1 MQITGGG
8 LVQGGITLQED
19 NRYRS
24 LYFPPSPNTYVL
36 YREDTV
42 NSYLFPDPG
51 GSAGGS
57 GLVTGT
63 QHVSYDIGF
72 GNFTIEASIY
82 ITAAPSINVG
92 IIAKDTIGP
101 SGWAFS
107 LATTRRL
114 ILSYSFTGFI
124 QSDAV
129 NLVPLNQWTHVAVVR
144 RGTGT
149 NECSFYI
156 NGIERGTGTAPDNLN
171 NAFPLRIGCLSAAG
185 QSNGFRGAIAELR
198 WSNIART
205 ITPQGC
211 KPVRY
216 DANTILITANSST
229 FSYTRDGIN
238 RLGLVVQQGSPS
250 VSTSPLTAG
259 GVAKNE
265 FNFGLGDFT
274 IECWIYR
281 TSSGVMG
288 IYNHGLNDISQG
300 LGLSINASNR
310 LSVTQD
316 ALIVLS
322 GTITLNT
329 NTWYHIVLQRTNT
342 GTALKTFVNGQQ
354 DQIAS
359 VGAFSINF
367 IHTYQN
373 RIGYYKSGG
382 WITSPFRGFISNF
395 RISNISRYPSG
406 NGQGC
411 DIPTNPF
418 TWDSNTLLLTGN
430 DKTISY
436 VQNGFTQLTTEQW
449 IASGSGATNP
459 ATTILPAEIADFFP
473 FST

>member
-1 MQITGGG
+1 MLITGGG
-8 LVQGGITLQED
+8 IEGGISLQED

-36 YREDTV
+36 YRQEPV

-51 GSAGGS
+51 GTAGGS
-57 GLVTGT
+57 GLATAT

-72 GNFTIEASIY
+72 GNFTVEASIY
-82 ITAAPSINVG
+82 ITAAPSLGVG
-92 IIAKDTIGP
+92 IIAKDTIAP
-101 SGWAFS
+101 AGWAFS
-107 LATTRRL
+107 LNTSRRL
-114 ILSYSFTGFI
+114 SLNVNGSAIL
-124 QSDAV
+124 SDAV
-129 NLVPLNQWTHVAVVR
+129 NLVPLNEWCYVAAVR
-144 RGTGT
+144 FGTGT
-149 NECSFYI
+149 NQTSFYI
-156 NGIERGTGTAPDNLN
+156 NGIERGTGTSNQNLT
-171 NAFPLRIGCLSAAG
+171 NAFPVRIGCLSAAG
-185 QSNGFRGAIAELR
+185 QTNGFRGAIAEVR

-205 ITPQGC
+205 ITAQGC
-211 KPVRY
+211 KPVKY

-238 RLGLVVQQGSPS
+238 RLGLIVQQGSPS

-259 GVAKNE
+259 GVGNNE
-265 FNFGLGDFT
+265 FNFGLGDYT

-316 ALIVLS
+316 ALIVLG

-354 DQIAS
+354 DQIAT

-373 RIGYYKSGG
+373 RIGYYKGSGFV
-382 WITSPFRGFISNF
+382 SAPFRGFISNF
-395 RISNISRYPSG
+395 RISNIARYPSG

-411 DIPTNPF
+411 NIPTEPF

-449 IASGSGATNP
+449 TSSGAGATNP
-459 ATTILPAEIADFFP
+459 STTVLPAEIADFFP
-473 FST
+473 FNT